1 MSLDTVFTLEVVLV
15 VVLVA
20 AAAGGAIYLVLSSRR
35 AWREMGGEVD
45 TVDILDR
52 IIGRIR

>member
-1 MSLDTVFTLEVVLV
+1 MSLDTIFTLEVVLV

-20 AAAGGAIYLVLSSRR
+20 AAAGGAIYLAVSNRR
-35 AWREMGGEVD
+35 ARRETGREVG
-45 TVDILDR
+45 TADILDG